1 MKYKKLFQ
9 NLQKSMGK
17 FRPKRF
23 RYIGGGDQGV
33 NIIFCLLLFSTSFF
47 FRQIS
52 FSCYPISEDS
62 DKKPK
67 SETFVGKTR
76 N

>member
-1 MKYKKLFQ
+1 
-9 NLQKSMGK
+9 MGK

-52 FSCYPISEDS
+52 FTVVIPFQ
-62 DKKPK
+62 KTQTK
-67 SETFVGKTR
+67 SQNQRHLWEKQETEIILYQDR
-76 N
+76 YLR